1 MMIATANLTSL
12 TPRRI
17 TLSLQHLLQT
27 VLSMEQVSTA
37 KVLKLPCKLFLI
49 QGIHSIDGVET
60 FFAASECQNKN
71 RNLVLHKIVGDEIT
85 KYSMPKRYEG
95 KKGIWLIGYD
105 GDDKAYSRDLSL
117 LNQLYDLIDA
127 MPVRQNEMLRQA
139 SSCD

>member
-1 MMIATANLTSL
+1 MRNFLKSSVLLSGTALIMANTNSL
-12 TPRRI
+12 
-17 TLSLQHLLQT
+17 LSLDKIINDFGWEKRIILLIADHEDT
-27 VLSMEQVSTA
+27 NL
-37 KVLKLPCKLFLI
+37 
-49 QGIHSIDGVET
+49 IDGVET

-85 KYSMPKRYEG
+85 KYSMPKRYKG
-95 KKGIWLIGYD
+95 KRGIWLIGYD

-117 LNQLYDLIDA
+117 LHQLYDLIDA

>member
-1 MMIATANLTSL
+1 MRNFFGLSVLLSGTALIMANTNSL
-12 TPRRI
+12 
-17 TLSLQHLLQT
+17 LSLDKIINDFGWEKRIILLIADREDT
-27 VLSMEQVSTA
+27 NL
-37 KVLKLPCKLFLI
+37 
-49 QGIHSIDGVET
+49 IDGVES
-60 FFAASECQNKN
+60 FFAESGCQNKN

-95 KKGIWLIGYD
+95 KRGIWLIGYD

>member
-1 MMIATANLTSL
+1 MRNFLKLSVLLSGTALIMAHTNSLLSLDKIINDFGWEKRIILLIADHEDANL
-12 TPRRI
+12 
-17 TLSLQHLLQT
+17 
-27 VLSMEQVSTA
+27 
-37 KVLKLPCKLFLI
+37 
-49 QGIHSIDGVET
+49 IDGVET
-60 FFAASECQNKN
+60 FFATSECQNKN

-95 KKGIWLIGYD
+95 KRGIWLIGYD

>member
-1 MMIATANLTSL
+1 MRNLLKLSVLLTGSSLIMANTNSL
-12 TPRRI
+12 
-17 TLSLQHLLQT
+17 LSLDKIINNFGWEKRIILLIADHEDT
-27 VLSMEQVSTA
+27 NL
-37 KVLKLPCKLFLI
+37 
-49 QGIHSIDGVET
+49 IDGVEA
-60 FFAASECQNKN
+60 FFAESECQNKN

-85 KYSMPKRYEG
+85 KYAMPKRYEG
-95 KKGIWLIGYD
+95 KRGVWLIGYD

>member
-1 MMIATANLTSL
+1 MRNFLKSSVLLTGTALIMANTNSL
-12 TPRRI
+12 
-17 TLSLQHLLQT
+17 LSLDKIINDFGWEKRIILLIADHEDNN
-27 VLSMEQVSTA
+27 L
-37 KVLKLPCKLFLI
+37 
-49 QGIHSIDGVET
+49 IDGVET
-60 FFAASECQNKN
+60 FFAASECQNTN

-95 KKGIWLIGYD
+95 KRGIWLIGYD

>member
-1 MMIATANLTSL
+1 MKNLLKLSVLIIGSGLIMGNTNSL
-12 TPRRI
+12 
-17 TLSLQHLLQT
+17 LSLDKIINDFGWEKRIILLIADHEDT
-27 VLSMEQVSTA
+27 NL
-37 KVLKLPCKLFLI
+37 
-49 QGIHSIDGVET
+49 IDGVES
-60 FFAASECQNKN
+60 FFAERKCQNKN

-85 KYSMPKRYEG
+85 KYEMPIRYEG
-95 KKGIWLIGYD
+95 KRGVWLIGYD